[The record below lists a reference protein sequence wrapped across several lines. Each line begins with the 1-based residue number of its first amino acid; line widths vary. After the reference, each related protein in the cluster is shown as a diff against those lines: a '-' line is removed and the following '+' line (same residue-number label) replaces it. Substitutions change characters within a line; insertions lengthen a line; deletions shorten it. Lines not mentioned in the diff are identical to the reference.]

1 VVALKAKHLAI
12 IVPAIF
18 VVVIG
23 LAMAFGRWNAEG
35 GRRFADL
42 LGGRAAG
49 VEAGRGGG
57 SGRAAEAGEDLE
69 HDASDG
75 FVRGTTTFQDLADWG
90 VAPAAL
96 RKLIGSEPG
105 DPGMTVRDWCS
116 DRGIG
121 FGTVKGGI
129 QALVD
134 AVSASGR

>member
-12 IVPAIF
+12 VVPAIF
-18 VVVIG
+18 VVFIG

-49 VEAGRGGG
+49 VGAGRGGG
-57 SGRAAEAGEDLE
+57 SGRAAEAGEALE

-90 VAPAAL
+90 VDPDTL
-96 RKLIGSEPG
+96 VKLIGGTPG
-105 DPGMTVRDWCS
+105 APKMTVRDWCS
-116 DRGIG
+116 EKGIG
-121 FGTVKGGI
+121 FGTVKSRI

-134 AVSASGR
+134 ATGT